1 MPLNVIGTAHVST
14 LYGPEFVADGLGRS
28 LRAQRSV
35 NTINFN
41 LFTAAAARGLRAARQ
56 AKGPVTGATT

>member
-1 MPLNVIGTAHVST
+1 MPLNVIGTARVST

-41 LFTAAAARGLRAARQ
+41 LFTAAAA
-56 AKGPVTGATT
+56 